1 MKVIMIET
9 NKWSV
14 EVKAKTK
21 KQAIEKAQ
29 KMHTKNNLTFEHY
42 LDEGN
47 RLDFECGN
55 IKSNLYQ
62 G

>member
-29 KMHTKNNLTFEHY
+29 SGGGGSSTELNEHNAPAMPQD
-42 LDEGN
+42 LKRMIEG
-47 RLDFECGN
+47 
-55 IKSNLYQ
+55 
-62 G
+62 

>member
-47 RLDFECGN
+47 RLDFEC
-55 IKSNLYQ
+55 
-62 G
+62 